1 MGYAISWIAFK
12 DTTVAQAAGLL
23 GLSLSGQTE
32 EEPESMFCGVHL
44 DSGWSV
50 VFINEYAHTFVRD
63 RTLQQVSAAAYIVAA
78 SIEEHVMFSSSE
90 GWENGNL
97 IWKVTHAFESGPRH
111 LQEHGSLPKEY
122 LSVKQRL
129 LAAQQRE
136 DENSREVDYVFD
148 VPLELAEAIV
158 GFKHDKVIDA
168 SFEVLEPARE
178 APTSSGLLSRLF
190 RKTRETR

>member
-23 GLSLSGQTE
+23 GLSLSGETE
-32 EEPESMFCGVHL
+32 EEPESMFSGVHL

-50 VFINEYAHTFVRD
+50 VVINEYAHTFVRE
-63 RTLQQVSAAAYIVAA
+63 RTLRQVSAAAYIVAA

-97 IWKVTHAFESGPRH
+97 IWKVAHASESGPRH
-111 LQEHGSLPKEY
+111 LQEHGLLPKEY
-122 LSVKQRL
+122 LSVKERL

-136 DENSREVDYVFD
+136 DENSREVDYMFD

-158 GFKHDKVIDA
+158 GFKHDKAIDA
-168 SFEVLEPARE
+168 RFEVFEPEARE
-178 APTSSGLLSRLF
+178 GPAGGGLLSRLF
-190 RKTRETR
+190 RKT